1 MDKDWT
7 QPMWLSQPHK
17 YENFASNIKHLFN
30 DYSCYF
36 LTQDLM
42 CLE

>member
-17 YENFASNIKHLFN
+17 YENFASNIKESNQTFI
-30 DYSCYF
+30 
-36 LTQDLM
+36 Q
-42 CLE
+42 